1 MQIKHSYSWRGIGH
15 TLNGSSSL
23 PVSVPPPFFF
33 FKVRE
38 LFFGS
43 PNWEVH
49 FVIHLME
56 KDGVSLSVF
65 FELMVK
71 FLSIVIK

>member
-1 MQIKHSYSWRGIGH
+1 MQIEHSYSWHGIGH
-15 TLNGSSSL
+15 TLNGSPSL
-23 PVSVPPPFFF
+23 PVSVPFFFF

-56 KDGVSLSVF
+56 KDGISLSVF